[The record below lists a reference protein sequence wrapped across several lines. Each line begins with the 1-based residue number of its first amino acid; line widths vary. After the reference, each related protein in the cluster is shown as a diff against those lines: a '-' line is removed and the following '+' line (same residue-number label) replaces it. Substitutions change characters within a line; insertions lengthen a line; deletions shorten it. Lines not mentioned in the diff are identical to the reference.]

1 MGMKNGK
8 VFLRLSV
15 IALLLA
21 CTSGTIVQ
29 AEDVSGKVNEVSESA
44 EDTVYGGNAAD
55 GSALNNQL
63 SITKEASVNG
73 SAYSGYSSNGEAS
86 GNTLKI
92 TRTGTIYESAEGGYV
107 NSGSGAVSGNKVFM
121 ESGEVVQ
128 SINSGST
135 GGSGD
140 ATGNSIELSGGTVTV
155 SVYGGVSAGGNAKGN
170 SVTIGGGSIDAKAG
184 NVYGGV
190 TLTSESAESSGNYLY
205 IKESGTV
212 DANAYGGYS
221 GFGSALKNIVTMTGG
236 TVGDCLYGGRVS
248 EKSNGEASYNEV
260 TISGG
265 TVSNDVI
272 GGYSQNG
279 DVIGNKVTVEGTATV
294 KGTDYSDVYGS
305 YSIDGKASGN
315 QVQMTGGS
323 VQSEISGAFSFKG
336 DAINNTLT
344 ISGGTV
350 DGYASGG
357 FSDAGAVTGNI
368 ITISENGTIKNDAV
382 GGLLSEGTKGTS
394 GNQAIMTGGSVGGNL
409 IGGYI
414 MISSP
419 SNADNTVTLSGGSV
433 SGDVMGAYTKTNS
446 DASGN
451 TATISGGTVS
461 GDIYGAKI
469 TSGTVSNNTVTV
481 TGGTFGEETSVYGG
495 YTEEG
500 DASGNKVTIQD
511 VTVNGYAEGGYSCGG
526 SVTGNTLAISGNS
539 YVKENAY
546 GGLLYFA
553 DGTVSGNKVLLSGG
567 TVSGQAAGGMSF
579 LGDAVEVSGNEITV
593 TGGTIEEGVY
603 GGLAQLGG
611 NASGNTVTISGGT
624 INKYVYGGSADSGTA
639 SNNTVNIYGGTF
651 KSDTRLYGGFSDD
664 SSGNTLNFYTKGIT
678 VDKLGYFQNLSF
690 YVPEDTTAGET
701 ILTVT
706 STADV
711 SGASIRASV
720 YDSMKMSPGDTI
732 TLIDGRSGLTAEDTD
747 YGMMSGSSTVTDAA
761 FLRREVNIRKDGDK
775 VILEV
780 PEDSVPSLLSDTK
793 LLAEARE
800 ASIETLWNASDMAAE
815 NYKEAVDAY
824 AAGSGGFM
832 PYASIG
838 GFDLRHETGSYIDT
852 AGLNANIGFARQYER
867 EDYVDTLMPFFE
879 YGRSN
884 YTSHLDDGA
893 RADGDQHYTGAGVL
907 YRRDRKDGLHYEALV
922 RAGHLSGDFKG
933 KIAGYDA
940 SYDSGAPYIAAM
952 AGLGKVVTRDTNSL
966 DYYGKF
972 FWTHLGSDNVRI
984 DNTLGSS
991 RYDFD
996 SIDSYRT
1003 KLGVRWTKDISDI
1016 GSCYAGIGWDYE
1028 FDSKARAS
1036 YRSFN
1041 TPSPSAEGSS
1051 GFLELGWKSR
1061 LTKENPWGADVN
1073 VTGWAGKQRG
1083 VTYTLSV
1090 SRAF

>member
-1 MGMKNGK
+1 MRRMGMKNGK

-73 SAYSGYSSNGEAS
+73 SAYSGYSSNREAS

-140 ATGNSIELSGGTVTV
+140 ATGNSIELSGGTVTI
-155 SVYGGVSAGGNAKGN
+155 SVYGGVSAGDNAKGN

-190 TLTSESAESSGNYLY
+190 TLTSESVESSGNYLY

-294 KGTDYSDVYGS
+294 KGTDYSDVYGG

-315 QVQMTGGS
+315 QVQMT
-323 VQSEISGAFSFKG
+323 
-336 DAINNTLT
+336 
-344 ISGGTV
+344 
-350 DGYASGG
+350 
-357 FSDAGAVTGNI
+357 
-368 ITISENGTIKNDAV
+368 
-382 GGLLSEGTKGTS
+382 
-394 GNQAIMTGGSVGGNL
+394 
-409 IGGYI
+409 
-414 MISSP
+414 
-419 SNADNTVTLSGGSV
+419 
-433 SGDVMGAYTKTNS
+433 
-446 DASGN
+446 
-451 TATISGGTVS
+451 
-461 GDIYGAKI
+461 
-469 TSGTVSNNTVTV
+469 
-481 TGGTFGEETSVYGG
+481 
-495 YTEEG
+495 
-500 DASGNKVTIQD
+500 
-511 VTVNGYAEGGYSCGG
+511 
-526 SVTGNTLAISGNS
+526 
-539 YVKENAY
+539 
-546 GGLLYFA
+546 
-553 DGTVSGNKVLLSGG
+553 
-567 TVSGQAAGGMSF
+567 
-579 LGDAVEVSGNEITV
+579 
-593 TGGTIEEGVY
+593 
-603 GGLAQLGG
+603 
-611 NASGNTVTISGGT
+611 
-624 INKYVYGGSADSGTA
+624 GGSADSGTA

-893 RADGDQHYTGAGVL
+893 KADGDQHYTGAGVL

-933 KIAGYDA
+933 KIDGYDA

-952 AGLGKVVTRDTNSL
+952 AGLGKVVSRDTNSL

-972 FWTHLGSDNVRI
+972 FWMHLGSDNVRI

-1003 KLGVRWTKDISDI
+1003 RLGVRWTKDISDI

-1061 LTKENPWGADVN
+1061 LTKENLWGADVN

>member
-1 MGMKNGK
+1 MKNGK

-294 KGTDYSDVYGS
+294 KGTDYSDVYGG

-315 QVQMTGGS
+315 QVQMT
-323 VQSEISGAFSFKG
+323 
-336 DAINNTLT
+336 
-344 ISGGTV
+344 
-350 DGYASGG
+350 
-357 FSDAGAVTGNI
+357 
-368 ITISENGTIKNDAV
+368 
-382 GGLLSEGTKGTS
+382 
-394 GNQAIMTGGSVGGNL
+394 
-409 IGGYI
+409 
-414 MISSP
+414 
-419 SNADNTVTLSGGSV
+419 
-433 SGDVMGAYTKTNS
+433 
-446 DASGN
+446 
-451 TATISGGTVS
+451 
-461 GDIYGAKI
+461 
-469 TSGTVSNNTVTV
+469 
-481 TGGTFGEETSVYGG
+481 
-495 YTEEG
+495 
-500 DASGNKVTIQD
+500 
-511 VTVNGYAEGGYSCGG
+511 
-526 SVTGNTLAISGNS
+526 
-539 YVKENAY
+539 
-546 GGLLYFA
+546 
-553 DGTVSGNKVLLSGG
+553 
-567 TVSGQAAGGMSF
+567 
-579 LGDAVEVSGNEITV
+579 
-593 TGGTIEEGVY
+593 
-603 GGLAQLGG
+603 
-611 NASGNTVTISGGT
+611 
-624 INKYVYGGSADSGTA
+624 GGSADSGTA

-838 GFDLRHETGSYIDT
+838 GLDLRHETGSYIDT

-907 YRRDRKDGLHYEALV
+907 YRRDRKDGLHYQALV

-933 KIAGYDA
+933 KIDGYDA

-1003 KLGVRWTKDISDI
+1003 RLGVRWTKDISDI

-1061 LTKENPWGADVN
+1061 LTKENLWGADVN

>member
-1 MGMKNGK
+1 MKNGK

-73 SAYSGYSSNGEAS
+73 SAYSGYSSNREAS

-140 ATGNSIELSGGTVTV
+140 ATGNSIELSGGTVTI
-155 SVYGGVSAGGNAKGN
+155 SVYGGVSAGDNAKGN

-190 TLTSESAESSGNYLY
+190 TLTSESVESSGNYLY

-294 KGTDYSDVYGS
+294 KGTDYSDVYGG

-315 QVQMTGGS
+315 QVQMT
-323 VQSEISGAFSFKG
+323 
-336 DAINNTLT
+336 
-344 ISGGTV
+344 
-350 DGYASGG
+350 
-357 FSDAGAVTGNI
+357 
-368 ITISENGTIKNDAV
+368 
-382 GGLLSEGTKGTS
+382 
-394 GNQAIMTGGSVGGNL
+394 
-409 IGGYI
+409 
-414 MISSP
+414 
-419 SNADNTVTLSGGSV
+419 
-433 SGDVMGAYTKTNS
+433 
-446 DASGN
+446 
-451 TATISGGTVS
+451 
-461 GDIYGAKI
+461 
-469 TSGTVSNNTVTV
+469 
-481 TGGTFGEETSVYGG
+481 
-495 YTEEG
+495 
-500 DASGNKVTIQD
+500 
-511 VTVNGYAEGGYSCGG
+511 
-526 SVTGNTLAISGNS
+526 
-539 YVKENAY
+539 
-546 GGLLYFA
+546 
-553 DGTVSGNKVLLSGG
+553 
-567 TVSGQAAGGMSF
+567 
-579 LGDAVEVSGNEITV
+579 
-593 TGGTIEEGVY
+593 
-603 GGLAQLGG
+603 
-611 NASGNTVTISGGT
+611 
-624 INKYVYGGSADSGTA
+624 GGSADSGTA

-933 KIAGYDA
+933 KIDGYDA

-1003 KLGVRWTKDISDI
+1003 RLGVRWTKDISDI

-1061 LTKENPWGADVN
+1061 LTKENLWGADVN

>member
-1 MGMKNGK
+1 MKNGK

-73 SAYSGYSSNGEAS
+73 SAYSGYSSNREAS

-107 NSGSGAVSGNKVFM
+107 NYGSGAVSGNKVFM
-121 ESGEVVQ
+121 ESGEVLQ

-140 ATGNSIELSGGTVTV
+140 ATGNSIELSGGTVTI
-155 SVYGGVSAGGNAKGN
+155 SVYGGVSAGDNAKGN

-190 TLTSESAESSGNYLY
+190 TLTSESVESSGNYLY

-248 EKSNGEASYNEV
+248 EKSNGEAFYNEV

-294 KGTDYSDVYGS
+294 KGTDYSDVYGG

-315 QVQMTGGS
+315 QVQMT
-323 VQSEISGAFSFKG
+323 
-336 DAINNTLT
+336 
-344 ISGGTV
+344 
-350 DGYASGG
+350 
-357 FSDAGAVTGNI
+357 
-368 ITISENGTIKNDAV
+368 
-382 GGLLSEGTKGTS
+382 
-394 GNQAIMTGGSVGGNL
+394 
-409 IGGYI
+409 
-414 MISSP
+414 
-419 SNADNTVTLSGGSV
+419 
-433 SGDVMGAYTKTNS
+433 
-446 DASGN
+446 
-451 TATISGGTVS
+451 
-461 GDIYGAKI
+461 
-469 TSGTVSNNTVTV
+469 
-481 TGGTFGEETSVYGG
+481 
-495 YTEEG
+495 
-500 DASGNKVTIQD
+500 
-511 VTVNGYAEGGYSCGG
+511 
-526 SVTGNTLAISGNS
+526 
-539 YVKENAY
+539 
-546 GGLLYFA
+546 
-553 DGTVSGNKVLLSGG
+553 
-567 TVSGQAAGGMSF
+567 
-579 LGDAVEVSGNEITV
+579 
-593 TGGTIEEGVY
+593 
-603 GGLAQLGG
+603 
-611 NASGNTVTISGGT
+611 
-624 INKYVYGGSADSGTA
+624 GGSADSGTA

-664 SSGNTLNFYTKGIT
+664 SSGNTLNFYTKGII

-720 YDSMKMSPGDTI
+720 YDSIKMSPGDTI

-933 KIAGYDA
+933 KIDGYDA
-940 SYDSGAPYIAAM
+940 SYDSGAPYIAAI

-1003 KLGVRWTKDISDI
+1003 RLGVRWTKDISDI

>member
-1 MGMKNGK
+1 MKNGK

-221 GFGSALKNIVTMTGG
+221 GFGSALENIVTMTGG

-294 KGTDYSDVYGS
+294 KGTDYSDVYGG

-315 QVQMTGGS
+315 QVQMT
-323 VQSEISGAFSFKG
+323 
-336 DAINNTLT
+336 
-344 ISGGTV
+344 
-350 DGYASGG
+350 
-357 FSDAGAVTGNI
+357 
-368 ITISENGTIKNDAV
+368 
-382 GGLLSEGTKGTS
+382 
-394 GNQAIMTGGSVGGNL
+394 
-409 IGGYI
+409 
-414 MISSP
+414 
-419 SNADNTVTLSGGSV
+419 
-433 SGDVMGAYTKTNS
+433 
-446 DASGN
+446 
-451 TATISGGTVS
+451 
-461 GDIYGAKI
+461 
-469 TSGTVSNNTVTV
+469 
-481 TGGTFGEETSVYGG
+481 
-495 YTEEG
+495 
-500 DASGNKVTIQD
+500 
-511 VTVNGYAEGGYSCGG
+511 
-526 SVTGNTLAISGNS
+526 
-539 YVKENAY
+539 
-546 GGLLYFA
+546 
-553 DGTVSGNKVLLSGG
+553 
-567 TVSGQAAGGMSF
+567 
-579 LGDAVEVSGNEITV
+579 
-593 TGGTIEEGVY
+593 
-603 GGLAQLGG
+603 
-611 NASGNTVTISGGT
+611 
-624 INKYVYGGSADSGTA
+624 GGSADSGTA

-907 YRRDRKDGLHYEALV
+907 CRRDRKDGLHYEALV

-933 KIAGYDA
+933 KIDGYDA

-1003 KLGVRWTKDISDI
+1003 RLGVRWTKDISDI

-1061 LTKENPWGADVN
+1061 LTKENLWGADVN

>member
-1 MGMKNGK
+1 MKNGK

-73 SAYSGYSSNGEAS
+73 SAYSGYSSNREAS

-107 NSGSGAVSGNKVFM
+107 NYGSGAVSGNKVFM
-121 ESGEVVQ
+121 ESGEVLQ

-140 ATGNSIELSGGTVTV
+140 ATGNSIELSGGTVTI
-155 SVYGGVSAGGNAKGN
+155 SVYGGVSAGDNAKGN

-190 TLTSESAESSGNYLY
+190 TLTSESVESSGNYLY

-248 EKSNGEASYNEV
+248 EKSNGEAFYNEV

-279 DVIGNKVTVEGTATV
+279 DVIGNKFTVEGTATV
-294 KGTDYSDVYGS
+294 KGTDYSDVYGG

-315 QVQMTGGS
+315 QVQMT
-323 VQSEISGAFSFKG
+323 
-336 DAINNTLT
+336 
-344 ISGGTV
+344 
-350 DGYASGG
+350 
-357 FSDAGAVTGNI
+357 
-368 ITISENGTIKNDAV
+368 
-382 GGLLSEGTKGTS
+382 
-394 GNQAIMTGGSVGGNL
+394 
-409 IGGYI
+409 
-414 MISSP
+414 
-419 SNADNTVTLSGGSV
+419 
-433 SGDVMGAYTKTNS
+433 
-446 DASGN
+446 
-451 TATISGGTVS
+451 
-461 GDIYGAKI
+461 
-469 TSGTVSNNTVTV
+469 
-481 TGGTFGEETSVYGG
+481 
-495 YTEEG
+495 
-500 DASGNKVTIQD
+500 
-511 VTVNGYAEGGYSCGG
+511 
-526 SVTGNTLAISGNS
+526 
-539 YVKENAY
+539 
-546 GGLLYFA
+546 
-553 DGTVSGNKVLLSGG
+553 
-567 TVSGQAAGGMSF
+567 
-579 LGDAVEVSGNEITV
+579 
-593 TGGTIEEGVY
+593 
-603 GGLAQLGG
+603 
-611 NASGNTVTISGGT
+611 
-624 INKYVYGGSADSGTA
+624 GGSADSGTA

-893 RADGDQHYTGAGVL
+893 RADGDQHYTRAGVL

-933 KIAGYDA
+933 KIDGYDA

-952 AGLGKVVTRDTNSL
+952 AGLGKVVTRDTNAL

-1003 KLGVRWTKDISDI
+1003 RLGVRWTKDISDI

>member
-1 MGMKNGK
+1 MKNGK

-73 SAYSGYSSNGEAS
+73 SAYSGYSSNREAS

-107 NSGSGAVSGNKVFM
+107 NYGSGAVSGNKVFM
-121 ESGEVVQ
+121 ESGEVLQ

-140 ATGNSIELSGGTVTV
+140 ATGNSIELSGGTVTI
-155 SVYGGVSAGGNAKGN
+155 SVYGGVSAGDNAKGN

-190 TLTSESAESSGNYLY
+190 TLTSESVESSGNYLY

-248 EKSNGEASYNEV
+248 EKSNGEAFYNEV

-294 KGTDYSDVYGS
+294 KGTDYSDVYGG

-315 QVQMTGGS
+315 QVQMT
-323 VQSEISGAFSFKG
+323 
-336 DAINNTLT
+336 
-344 ISGGTV
+344 
-350 DGYASGG
+350 
-357 FSDAGAVTGNI
+357 
-368 ITISENGTIKNDAV
+368 
-382 GGLLSEGTKGTS
+382 
-394 GNQAIMTGGSVGGNL
+394 
-409 IGGYI
+409 
-414 MISSP
+414 
-419 SNADNTVTLSGGSV
+419 
-433 SGDVMGAYTKTNS
+433 
-446 DASGN
+446 
-451 TATISGGTVS
+451 
-461 GDIYGAKI
+461 
-469 TSGTVSNNTVTV
+469 
-481 TGGTFGEETSVYGG
+481 
-495 YTEEG
+495 
-500 DASGNKVTIQD
+500 
-511 VTVNGYAEGGYSCGG
+511 
-526 SVTGNTLAISGNS
+526 
-539 YVKENAY
+539 
-546 GGLLYFA
+546 
-553 DGTVSGNKVLLSGG
+553 
-567 TVSGQAAGGMSF
+567 
-579 LGDAVEVSGNEITV
+579 
-593 TGGTIEEGVY
+593 
-603 GGLAQLGG
+603 
-611 NASGNTVTISGGT
+611 
-624 INKYVYGGSADSGTA
+624 GGSADSGTA

-893 RADGDQHYTGAGVL
+893 RADGDQHYTRAGVL

-933 KIAGYDA
+933 KIDGYDA

-952 AGLGKVVTRDTNSL
+952 AGLGKVVTRDTNAL

-1003 KLGVRWTKDISDI
+1003 RLGVRWTKDISDI

>member
-1 MGMKNGK
+1 MKNGK

-73 SAYSGYSSNGEAS
+73 SAYSGYSSNREAS

-107 NSGSGAVSGNKVFM
+107 NYGSGAVSGNKVFM
-121 ESGEVVQ
+121 ESGEVLQ

-140 ATGNSIELSGGTVTV
+140 ATGNSIELSGGTVTI
-155 SVYGGVSAGGNAKGN
+155 SVYGGVSAGDNAKGN

-190 TLTSESAESSGNYLY
+190 TLTSESVESSGNYLY

-248 EKSNGEASYNEV
+248 EKSNGEAFYNEV

-294 KGTDYSDVYGS
+294 KGTDYSDVYGG

-315 QVQMTGGS
+315 QVQMT
-323 VQSEISGAFSFKG
+323 
-336 DAINNTLT
+336 
-344 ISGGTV
+344 
-350 DGYASGG
+350 
-357 FSDAGAVTGNI
+357 
-368 ITISENGTIKNDAV
+368 
-382 GGLLSEGTKGTS
+382 
-394 GNQAIMTGGSVGGNL
+394 
-409 IGGYI
+409 
-414 MISSP
+414 
-419 SNADNTVTLSGGSV
+419 
-433 SGDVMGAYTKTNS
+433 
-446 DASGN
+446 
-451 TATISGGTVS
+451 
-461 GDIYGAKI
+461 
-469 TSGTVSNNTVTV
+469 
-481 TGGTFGEETSVYGG
+481 
-495 YTEEG
+495 
-500 DASGNKVTIQD
+500 
-511 VTVNGYAEGGYSCGG
+511 
-526 SVTGNTLAISGNS
+526 
-539 YVKENAY
+539 
-546 GGLLYFA
+546 
-553 DGTVSGNKVLLSGG
+553 
-567 TVSGQAAGGMSF
+567 
-579 LGDAVEVSGNEITV
+579 
-593 TGGTIEEGVY
+593 
-603 GGLAQLGG
+603 
-611 NASGNTVTISGGT
+611 
-624 INKYVYGGSADSGTA
+624 GGSADSGTA

-893 RADGDQHYTGAGVL
+893 RADGDQHYTRAGVL
-907 YRRDRKDGLHYEALV
+907 YRRDRKDGLQYEALV

-933 KIAGYDA
+933 KIDGYDA

-952 AGLGKVVTRDTNSL
+952 AGLGKVVTRDTNAL

-1003 KLGVRWTKDISDI
+1003 RLGVRWTKDISDI

>member
-1 MGMKNGK
+1 MKNGK

-73 SAYSGYSSNGEAS
+73 SAYSGYSSNREAS

-140 ATGNSIELSGGTVTV
+140 ATGNSIELSGGTVTI
-155 SVYGGVSAGGNAKGN
+155 SVYGGVSAGDNAKGN

-190 TLTSESAESSGNYLY
+190 TLTSESVESSGNYLY

-294 KGTDYSDVYGS
+294 KGTDYSDVYGG
-305 YSIDGKASGN
+305 YSIDGKAFGN
-315 QVQMTGGS
+315 QVQMT
-323 VQSEISGAFSFKG
+323 
-336 DAINNTLT
+336 
-344 ISGGTV
+344 
-350 DGYASGG
+350 
-357 FSDAGAVTGNI
+357 
-368 ITISENGTIKNDAV
+368 
-382 GGLLSEGTKGTS
+382 
-394 GNQAIMTGGSVGGNL
+394 
-409 IGGYI
+409 
-414 MISSP
+414 
-419 SNADNTVTLSGGSV
+419 
-433 SGDVMGAYTKTNS
+433 
-446 DASGN
+446 
-451 TATISGGTVS
+451 
-461 GDIYGAKI
+461 
-469 TSGTVSNNTVTV
+469 
-481 TGGTFGEETSVYGG
+481 
-495 YTEEG
+495 
-500 DASGNKVTIQD
+500 
-511 VTVNGYAEGGYSCGG
+511 
-526 SVTGNTLAISGNS
+526 
-539 YVKENAY
+539 
-546 GGLLYFA
+546 
-553 DGTVSGNKVLLSGG
+553 
-567 TVSGQAAGGMSF
+567 
-579 LGDAVEVSGNEITV
+579 
-593 TGGTIEEGVY
+593 
-603 GGLAQLGG
+603 
-611 NASGNTVTISGGT
+611 
-624 INKYVYGGSADSGTA
+624 GGSADSGTA

-893 RADGDQHYTGAGVL
+893 KADGDQHYTGAGVL

-933 KIAGYDA
+933 KIDGYDA

-952 AGLGKVVTRDTNSL
+952 AGLGKVVSRDTNSL

-972 FWTHLGSDNVRI
+972 FWMHLGSDNVRI

-1003 KLGVRWTKDISDI
+1003 RLGVRWTKDISDI

-1061 LTKENPWGADVN
+1061 LTKENLWGADVN

>member
-1 MGMKNGK
+1 MKNGK

-73 SAYSGYSSNGEAS
+73 SAYSGYSSNREAS

-140 ATGNSIELSGGTVTV
+140 ATGNSIELSGGTVTI
-155 SVYGGVSAGGNAKGN
+155 SVYGGVSAGDNAKGN

-190 TLTSESAESSGNYLY
+190 TLTSESVESSGNYLY

-294 KGTDYSDVYGS
+294 KGTDYSDVYGG

-315 QVQMTGGS
+315 QVQMT
-323 VQSEISGAFSFKG
+323 
-336 DAINNTLT
+336 
-344 ISGGTV
+344 
-350 DGYASGG
+350 
-357 FSDAGAVTGNI
+357 
-368 ITISENGTIKNDAV
+368 
-382 GGLLSEGTKGTS
+382 
-394 GNQAIMTGGSVGGNL
+394 
-409 IGGYI
+409 
-414 MISSP
+414 
-419 SNADNTVTLSGGSV
+419 
-433 SGDVMGAYTKTNS
+433 
-446 DASGN
+446 
-451 TATISGGTVS
+451 
-461 GDIYGAKI
+461 
-469 TSGTVSNNTVTV
+469 
-481 TGGTFGEETSVYGG
+481 
-495 YTEEG
+495 
-500 DASGNKVTIQD
+500 
-511 VTVNGYAEGGYSCGG
+511 
-526 SVTGNTLAISGNS
+526 
-539 YVKENAY
+539 
-546 GGLLYFA
+546 
-553 DGTVSGNKVLLSGG
+553 
-567 TVSGQAAGGMSF
+567 
-579 LGDAVEVSGNEITV
+579 
-593 TGGTIEEGVY
+593 
-603 GGLAQLGG
+603 
-611 NASGNTVTISGGT
+611 
-624 INKYVYGGSADSGTA
+624 GGSADSGTA

-907 YRRDRKDGLHYEALV
+907 CRRDRKDGLHYEALV

-933 KIAGYDA
+933 KIDGYDA

-1003 KLGVRWTKDISDI
+1003 RLGVRWTKDISDI

-1061 LTKENPWGADVN
+1061 LTKENLWGADVN

-1083 VTYTLSV
+1083 VTYILSV

>member
-1 MGMKNGK
+1 MKNGK

-73 SAYSGYSSNGEAS
+73 SAYSGYSSNREAS

-107 NSGSGAVSGNKVFM
+107 NYGSGAVSGNKVFM
-121 ESGEVVQ
+121 ESGEVLQ

-140 ATGNSIELSGGTVTV
+140 ATGNSIELSGGTVTI
-155 SVYGGVSAGGNAKGN
+155 SVYGGVSAGDNAKGN

-190 TLTSESAESSGNYLY
+190 TLTSESVESSGNYLY

-248 EKSNGEASYNEV
+248 EKSNGEAFYNEV

-294 KGTDYSDVYGS
+294 KGTDYSDVYGG

-315 QVQMTGGS
+315 QVQMT
-323 VQSEISGAFSFKG
+323 
-336 DAINNTLT
+336 
-344 ISGGTV
+344 
-350 DGYASGG
+350 
-357 FSDAGAVTGNI
+357 
-368 ITISENGTIKNDAV
+368 
-382 GGLLSEGTKGTS
+382 
-394 GNQAIMTGGSVGGNL
+394 
-409 IGGYI
+409 
-414 MISSP
+414 
-419 SNADNTVTLSGGSV
+419 
-433 SGDVMGAYTKTNS
+433 
-446 DASGN
+446 
-451 TATISGGTVS
+451 
-461 GDIYGAKI
+461 
-469 TSGTVSNNTVTV
+469 
-481 TGGTFGEETSVYGG
+481 
-495 YTEEG
+495 
-500 DASGNKVTIQD
+500 
-511 VTVNGYAEGGYSCGG
+511 
-526 SVTGNTLAISGNS
+526 
-539 YVKENAY
+539 
-546 GGLLYFA
+546 
-553 DGTVSGNKVLLSGG
+553 
-567 TVSGQAAGGMSF
+567 
-579 LGDAVEVSGNEITV
+579 
-593 TGGTIEEGVY
+593 
-603 GGLAQLGG
+603 
-611 NASGNTVTISGGT
+611 
-624 INKYVYGGSADSGTA
+624 GGSADSGTA

-893 RADGDQHYTGAGVL
+893 RADGDQHYTRAGVL

-933 KIAGYDA
+933 KIDGYDA

-952 AGLGKVVTRDTNSL
+952 AGLGKVVTRDTNAL

-996 SIDSYRT
+996 SIDSYSTR
-1003 KLGVRWTKDISDI
+1003 LGVRWTKDISDI

>member
-1 MGMKNGK
+1 MKNGK

-73 SAYSGYSSNGEAS
+73 SAYSGYSSNREAS

-140 ATGNSIELSGGTVTV
+140 ATGNSIELSGGTVTI
-155 SVYGGVSAGGNAKGN
+155 SVYGGVSAGDNAKGN

-190 TLTSESAESSGNYLY
+190 TLTSESVESSGNYLY

-294 KGTDYSDVYGS
+294 KGTDYSDVYGG

-315 QVQMTGGS
+315 QVQMT
-323 VQSEISGAFSFKG
+323 
-336 DAINNTLT
+336 
-344 ISGGTV
+344 
-350 DGYASGG
+350 
-357 FSDAGAVTGNI
+357 
-368 ITISENGTIKNDAV
+368 
-382 GGLLSEGTKGTS
+382 
-394 GNQAIMTGGSVGGNL
+394 
-409 IGGYI
+409 
-414 MISSP
+414 
-419 SNADNTVTLSGGSV
+419 
-433 SGDVMGAYTKTNS
+433 
-446 DASGN
+446 
-451 TATISGGTVS
+451 
-461 GDIYGAKI
+461 
-469 TSGTVSNNTVTV
+469 
-481 TGGTFGEETSVYGG
+481 
-495 YTEEG
+495 
-500 DASGNKVTIQD
+500 
-511 VTVNGYAEGGYSCGG
+511 
-526 SVTGNTLAISGNS
+526 
-539 YVKENAY
+539 
-546 GGLLYFA
+546 
-553 DGTVSGNKVLLSGG
+553 
-567 TVSGQAAGGMSF
+567 
-579 LGDAVEVSGNEITV
+579 
-593 TGGTIEEGVY
+593 
-603 GGLAQLGG
+603 
-611 NASGNTVTISGGT
+611 
-624 INKYVYGGSADSGTA
+624 GGSADSGTA

-893 RADGDQHYTGAGVL
+893 KADGDQHYTGAGVL

-933 KIAGYDA
+933 KIDGYDA

-972 FWTHLGSDNVRI
+972 FWMHLGSDNVRI

-1003 KLGVRWTKDISDI
+1003 RLGVRWTKDISDI

-1061 LTKENPWGADVN
+1061 LTKENLWGADVN

>member
-1 MGMKNGK
+1 
-8 VFLRLSV
+8 
-15 IALLLA
+15 
-21 CTSGTIVQ
+21 
-29 AEDVSGKVNEVSESA
+29 
-44 EDTVYGGNAAD
+44 
-55 GSALNNQL
+55 
-63 SITKEASVNG
+63 
-73 SAYSGYSSNGEAS
+73 
-86 GNTLKI
+86 
-92 TRTGTIYESAEGGYV
+92 
-107 NSGSGAVSGNKVFM
+107 
-121 ESGEVVQ
+121 
-128 SINSGST
+128 
-135 GGSGD
+135 
-140 ATGNSIELSGGTVTV
+140 
-155 SVYGGVSAGGNAKGN
+155 
-170 SVTIGGGSIDAKAG
+170 
-184 NVYGGV
+184 
-190 TLTSESAESSGNYLY
+190 
-205 IKESGTV
+205 
-212 DANAYGGYS
+212 
-221 GFGSALKNIVTMTGG
+221 MTGG

-294 KGTDYSDVYGS
+294 KGTDYSDVYGG

-323 VQSEISGAFSFKG
+323 VQTEISGAFSYKG
-336 DAINNTLT
+336 DAINNTLA

-433 SGDVMGAYTKTNS
+433 SGDVMGAYTKTN
-446 DASGN
+446 
-451 TATISGGTVS
+451 
-461 GDIYGAKI
+461 
-469 TSGTVSNNTVTV
+469 
-481 TGGTFGEETSVYGG
+481 
-495 YTEEG
+495 G
-500 DASGNKVTIQD
+500 DASGNKVTIQN
-511 VTVNGYAEGGYSCGG
+511 VTVNGYAEGGYSGGG

-579 LGDAVEVSGNEITV
+579 LGDAVEVLGNEITV

-761 FLRREVNIRKDGDK
+761 LLRREVNIRKDGDK

-933 KIAGYDA
+933 KIDGYDA

-1003 KLGVRWTKDISDI
+1003 RLGVRWTKDISDI

>member
-1 MGMKNGK
+1 MKNGK

-73 SAYSGYSSNGEAS
+73 SAYSGYSSNREAS

-107 NSGSGAVSGNKVFM
+107 NYGSGAVSGNKVFM
-121 ESGEVVQ
+121 ESGEVLQ

-155 SVYGGVSAGGNAKGN
+155 SVYGGVSAGDNAKGN

-190 TLTSESAESSGNYLY
+190 TLTSESVESSGNYLY

-248 EKSNGEASYNEV
+248 EKSNGEAFYNEV

-294 KGTDYSDVYGS
+294 KGTDYSDVYGG

-315 QVQMTGGS
+315 QVQMT
-323 VQSEISGAFSFKG
+323 
-336 DAINNTLT
+336 
-344 ISGGTV
+344 
-350 DGYASGG
+350 
-357 FSDAGAVTGNI
+357 
-368 ITISENGTIKNDAV
+368 
-382 GGLLSEGTKGTS
+382 
-394 GNQAIMTGGSVGGNL
+394 
-409 IGGYI
+409 
-414 MISSP
+414 
-419 SNADNTVTLSGGSV
+419 
-433 SGDVMGAYTKTNS
+433 
-446 DASGN
+446 
-451 TATISGGTVS
+451 
-461 GDIYGAKI
+461 
-469 TSGTVSNNTVTV
+469 
-481 TGGTFGEETSVYGG
+481 
-495 YTEEG
+495 
-500 DASGNKVTIQD
+500 
-511 VTVNGYAEGGYSCGG
+511 
-526 SVTGNTLAISGNS
+526 
-539 YVKENAY
+539 
-546 GGLLYFA
+546 
-553 DGTVSGNKVLLSGG
+553 
-567 TVSGQAAGGMSF
+567 
-579 LGDAVEVSGNEITV
+579 
-593 TGGTIEEGVY
+593 
-603 GGLAQLGG
+603 
-611 NASGNTVTISGGT
+611 
-624 INKYVYGGSADSGTA
+624 GGSADSGTA

-893 RADGDQHYTGAGVL
+893 RADGDQHYTRAGVL

-933 KIAGYDA
+933 KIDGYDA

-952 AGLGKVVTRDTNSL
+952 AGLGKVVTRDTNAL

-1003 KLGVRWTKDISDI
+1003 RLGVRWTKDISDI

>member
-1 MGMKNGK
+1 MKNGK

-107 NSGSGAVSGNKVFM
+107 NSGSGAVSCNKVFM

-170 SVTIGGGSIDAKAG
+170 GVTIGGGSIDAKAG

-294 KGTDYSDVYGS
+294 KGTDYSDVYGG

-315 QVQMTGGS
+315 QVQMT
-323 VQSEISGAFSFKG
+323 
-336 DAINNTLT
+336 
-344 ISGGTV
+344 
-350 DGYASGG
+350 
-357 FSDAGAVTGNI
+357 
-368 ITISENGTIKNDAV
+368 
-382 GGLLSEGTKGTS
+382 
-394 GNQAIMTGGSVGGNL
+394 
-409 IGGYI
+409 
-414 MISSP
+414 
-419 SNADNTVTLSGGSV
+419 
-433 SGDVMGAYTKTNS
+433 
-446 DASGN
+446 
-451 TATISGGTVS
+451 
-461 GDIYGAKI
+461 
-469 TSGTVSNNTVTV
+469 
-481 TGGTFGEETSVYGG
+481 
-495 YTEEG
+495 
-500 DASGNKVTIQD
+500 
-511 VTVNGYAEGGYSCGG
+511 
-526 SVTGNTLAISGNS
+526 
-539 YVKENAY
+539 
-546 GGLLYFA
+546 
-553 DGTVSGNKVLLSGG
+553 
-567 TVSGQAAGGMSF
+567 
-579 LGDAVEVSGNEITV
+579 
-593 TGGTIEEGVY
+593 
-603 GGLAQLGG
+603 
-611 NASGNTVTISGGT
+611 
-624 INKYVYGGSADSGTA
+624 GGSADSGTA

-933 KIAGYDA
+933 KIDGYDA

-1003 KLGVRWTKDISDI
+1003 RLGVRWTKDISDI

>member
-1 MGMKNGK
+1 MKNGK

-92 TRTGTIYESAEGGYV
+92 TRTGTIYESAEGRYV
-107 NSGSGAVSGNKVFM
+107 NSGSGAVSCNKVFM

-279 DVIGNKVTVEGTATV
+279 D
-294 KGTDYSDVYGS
+294 
-305 YSIDGKASGN
+305 
-315 QVQMTGGS
+315 
-323 VQSEISGAFSFKG
+323 
-336 DAINNTLT
+336 
-344 ISGGTV
+344 
-350 DGYASGG
+350 
-357 FSDAGAVTGNI
+357 
-368 ITISENGTIKNDAV
+368 
-382 GGLLSEGTKGTS
+382 
-394 GNQAIMTGGSVGGNL
+394 
-409 IGGYI
+409 
-414 MISSP
+414 
-419 SNADNTVTLSGGSV
+419 
-433 SGDVMGAYTKTNS
+433 
-446 DASGN
+446 
-451 TATISGGTVS
+451 
-461 GDIYGAKI
+461 
-469 TSGTVSNNTVTV
+469 
-481 TGGTFGEETSVYGG
+481 
-495 YTEEG
+495 
-500 DASGNKVTIQD
+500 ASGNKVTIQD
-511 VTVNGYAEGGYSCGG
+511 VTVNGYAEGGYSGGG
-526 SVTGNTLAISGNS
+526 SVTGNTLAFSGNS

-852 AGLNANIGFARQYER
+852 AGLNANIGFAHQYER

-933 KIAGYDA
+933 KIDGYDA
-940 SYDSGAPYIAAM
+940 SYDSGAPYIAAI

-991 RYDFD
+991 LYDFD

-1003 KLGVRWTKDISDI
+1003 RLGVRWTKDISDI

>member
-1 MGMKNGK
+1 MKNGK

-294 KGTDYSDVYGS
+294 KGTDYSDVYGG

-315 QVQMTGGS
+315 QVQMT
-323 VQSEISGAFSFKG
+323 
-336 DAINNTLT
+336 
-344 ISGGTV
+344 
-350 DGYASGG
+350 
-357 FSDAGAVTGNI
+357 
-368 ITISENGTIKNDAV
+368 
-382 GGLLSEGTKGTS
+382 
-394 GNQAIMTGGSVGGNL
+394 
-409 IGGYI
+409 
-414 MISSP
+414 
-419 SNADNTVTLSGGSV
+419 
-433 SGDVMGAYTKTNS
+433 
-446 DASGN
+446 
-451 TATISGGTVS
+451 
-461 GDIYGAKI
+461 
-469 TSGTVSNNTVTV
+469 
-481 TGGTFGEETSVYGG
+481 
-495 YTEEG
+495 
-500 DASGNKVTIQD
+500 
-511 VTVNGYAEGGYSCGG
+511 
-526 SVTGNTLAISGNS
+526 
-539 YVKENAY
+539 
-546 GGLLYFA
+546 
-553 DGTVSGNKVLLSGG
+553 
-567 TVSGQAAGGMSF
+567 
-579 LGDAVEVSGNEITV
+579 
-593 TGGTIEEGVY
+593 
-603 GGLAQLGG
+603 
-611 NASGNTVTISGGT
+611 
-624 INKYVYGGSADSGTA
+624 GGSADSGTA

-664 SSGNTLNFYTKGIT
+664 SSGNTLNFYTKGII

-720 YDSMKMSPGDTI
+720 YDSIKMSPGDTI

-933 KIAGYDA
+933 KIDGYDA
-940 SYDSGAPYIAAM
+940 SYDSGAPYIAAI

-1003 KLGVRWTKDISDI
+1003 RLGVRWTKDISDI

>member
-1 MGMKNGK
+1 MKNGK

-73 SAYSGYSSNGEAS
+73 SAYSGYSSNREAS

-107 NSGSGAVSGNKVFM
+107 NYGSGAVSGNKVFM
-121 ESGEVVQ
+121 ESGEVLQ

-140 ATGNSIELSGGTVTV
+140 ATGNSIELSGGTVTI
-155 SVYGGVSAGGNAKGN
+155 SVYGGVSAGDNAKGN

-190 TLTSESAESSGNYLY
+190 TLTSESVESSGNYLY

-248 EKSNGEASYNEV
+248 EKSNGEAFYNEV

-294 KGTDYSDVYGS
+294 KGTDYSDVYGG

-315 QVQMTGGS
+315 QVQMT
-323 VQSEISGAFSFKG
+323 
-336 DAINNTLT
+336 
-344 ISGGTV
+344 
-350 DGYASGG
+350 
-357 FSDAGAVTGNI
+357 
-368 ITISENGTIKNDAV
+368 
-382 GGLLSEGTKGTS
+382 
-394 GNQAIMTGGSVGGNL
+394 
-409 IGGYI
+409 
-414 MISSP
+414 
-419 SNADNTVTLSGGSV
+419 
-433 SGDVMGAYTKTNS
+433 
-446 DASGN
+446 
-451 TATISGGTVS
+451 
-461 GDIYGAKI
+461 
-469 TSGTVSNNTVTV
+469 
-481 TGGTFGEETSVYGG
+481 
-495 YTEEG
+495 
-500 DASGNKVTIQD
+500 
-511 VTVNGYAEGGYSCGG
+511 
-526 SVTGNTLAISGNS
+526 
-539 YVKENAY
+539 
-546 GGLLYFA
+546 
-553 DGTVSGNKVLLSGG
+553 
-567 TVSGQAAGGMSF
+567 
-579 LGDAVEVSGNEITV
+579 
-593 TGGTIEEGVY
+593 
-603 GGLAQLGG
+603 
-611 NASGNTVTISGGT
+611 
-624 INKYVYGGSADSGTA
+624 GGSADSGTA

-824 AAGSGGFM
+824 AAGSGGFT

-893 RADGDQHYTGAGVL
+893 RADGDQHYTRAGVL

-933 KIAGYDA
+933 KIDGYDA

-952 AGLGKVVTRDTNSL
+952 AGLGKVVTRDTNAL

-1003 KLGVRWTKDISDI
+1003 RLGVRWTKDISDI

>member
-1 MGMKNGK
+1 MKNGK

-73 SAYSGYSSNGEAS
+73 SAYSGYSSNREAS

-107 NSGSGAVSGNKVFM
+107 NYGSGAVSGNKVFM
-121 ESGEVVQ
+121 ESGEVLQ

-140 ATGNSIELSGGTVTV
+140 ATGNSIELSGGTVTI
-155 SVYGGVSAGGNAKGN
+155 SVYGGVSAGDNAKGN

-190 TLTSESAESSGNYLY
+190 TLTSESVESSGNYLY

-248 EKSNGEASYNEV
+248 EKSNGEAFYNEV

-294 KGTDYSDVYGS
+294 KGTDYSDVYGG

-315 QVQMTGGS
+315 QVQMT
-323 VQSEISGAFSFKG
+323 
-336 DAINNTLT
+336 
-344 ISGGTV
+344 
-350 DGYASGG
+350 
-357 FSDAGAVTGNI
+357 
-368 ITISENGTIKNDAV
+368 
-382 GGLLSEGTKGTS
+382 
-394 GNQAIMTGGSVGGNL
+394 
-409 IGGYI
+409 
-414 MISSP
+414 
-419 SNADNTVTLSGGSV
+419 
-433 SGDVMGAYTKTNS
+433 
-446 DASGN
+446 
-451 TATISGGTVS
+451 
-461 GDIYGAKI
+461 
-469 TSGTVSNNTVTV
+469 
-481 TGGTFGEETSVYGG
+481 
-495 YTEEG
+495 
-500 DASGNKVTIQD
+500 
-511 VTVNGYAEGGYSCGG
+511 
-526 SVTGNTLAISGNS
+526 
-539 YVKENAY
+539 
-546 GGLLYFA
+546 
-553 DGTVSGNKVLLSGG
+553 
-567 TVSGQAAGGMSF
+567 
-579 LGDAVEVSGNEITV
+579 
-593 TGGTIEEGVY
+593 
-603 GGLAQLGG
+603 
-611 NASGNTVTISGGT
+611 
-624 INKYVYGGSADSGTA
+624 GGSADSGTA

-893 RADGDQHYTGAGVL
+893 RADGDQHYTRAGVL

-933 KIAGYDA
+933 KIDGYDA

-952 AGLGKVVTRDTNSL
+952 AGLGKVVTRDTNAL

-1003 KLGVRWTKDISDI
+1003 RLGVRWTKDISDI

-1061 LTKENPWGADVN
+1061 LTKENLWGADVN

>member
-1 MGMKNGK
+1 MKNGK

-107 NSGSGAVSGNKVFM
+107 NSGSGAVSCNKVFM

-315 QVQMTGGS
+315 QVQMT
-323 VQSEISGAFSFKG
+323 
-336 DAINNTLT
+336 
-344 ISGGTV
+344 
-350 DGYASGG
+350 
-357 FSDAGAVTGNI
+357 
-368 ITISENGTIKNDAV
+368 
-382 GGLLSEGTKGTS
+382 
-394 GNQAIMTGGSVGGNL
+394 
-409 IGGYI
+409 
-414 MISSP
+414 
-419 SNADNTVTLSGGSV
+419 
-433 SGDVMGAYTKTNS
+433 
-446 DASGN
+446 
-451 TATISGGTVS
+451 
-461 GDIYGAKI
+461 
-469 TSGTVSNNTVTV
+469 
-481 TGGTFGEETSVYGG
+481 
-495 YTEEG
+495 
-500 DASGNKVTIQD
+500 
-511 VTVNGYAEGGYSCGG
+511 
-526 SVTGNTLAISGNS
+526 
-539 YVKENAY
+539 
-546 GGLLYFA
+546 
-553 DGTVSGNKVLLSGG
+553 
-567 TVSGQAAGGMSF
+567 
-579 LGDAVEVSGNEITV
+579 
-593 TGGTIEEGVY
+593 
-603 GGLAQLGG
+603 
-611 NASGNTVTISGGT
+611 
-624 INKYVYGGSADSGTA
+624 GGSADSGTA

-893 RADGDQHYTGAGVL
+893 KADGDQHYTGAGVL

-933 KIAGYDA
+933 KIDGYDA

-952 AGLGKVVTRDTNSL
+952 AGLGKVVSRDTNSL

-972 FWTHLGSDNVRI
+972 FWMHLGSDNVRI

-1003 KLGVRWTKDISDI
+1003 RLGVRWTKDISDI

-1061 LTKENPWGADVN
+1061 LTKENLWGADVN

>member
-73 SAYSGYSSNGEAS
+73 SAYSGYSSNREAS

-140 ATGNSIELSGGTVTV
+140 ATGNSIELSGGTVTI
-155 SVYGGVSAGGNAKGN
+155 SAYGGVSAGDNAKGN

-190 TLTSESAESSGNYLY
+190 TLTSESVESSGNYLY

-294 KGTDYSDVYGS
+294 KGTDYSDVYGG

-315 QVQMTGGS
+315 QVQMT
-323 VQSEISGAFSFKG
+323 
-336 DAINNTLT
+336 
-344 ISGGTV
+344 
-350 DGYASGG
+350 
-357 FSDAGAVTGNI
+357 
-368 ITISENGTIKNDAV
+368 
-382 GGLLSEGTKGTS
+382 
-394 GNQAIMTGGSVGGNL
+394 
-409 IGGYI
+409 
-414 MISSP
+414 
-419 SNADNTVTLSGGSV
+419 
-433 SGDVMGAYTKTNS
+433 
-446 DASGN
+446 
-451 TATISGGTVS
+451 
-461 GDIYGAKI
+461 
-469 TSGTVSNNTVTV
+469 
-481 TGGTFGEETSVYGG
+481 
-495 YTEEG
+495 
-500 DASGNKVTIQD
+500 
-511 VTVNGYAEGGYSCGG
+511 
-526 SVTGNTLAISGNS
+526 
-539 YVKENAY
+539 
-546 GGLLYFA
+546 
-553 DGTVSGNKVLLSGG
+553 
-567 TVSGQAAGGMSF
+567 
-579 LGDAVEVSGNEITV
+579 
-593 TGGTIEEGVY
+593 
-603 GGLAQLGG
+603 
-611 NASGNTVTISGGT
+611 
-624 INKYVYGGSADSGTA
+624 GGSADSGTA

-933 KIAGYDA
+933 KIDGYDA
-940 SYDSGAPYIAAM
+940 SYDSGAPYIAAI

-1003 KLGVRWTKDISDI
+1003 RLGVRWTKDISDI

>member
-1 MGMKNGK
+1 MKNGK

-107 NSGSGAVSGNKVFM
+107 NSGSGAVSCNKVFM

-294 KGTDYSDVYGS
+294 KGTDYSDVYGG

-323 VQSEISGAFSFKG
+323 VQSEISGAFSYKG
-336 DAINNTLT
+336 DAINNTLA

-350 DGYASGG
+350 DGYASGS

-433 SGDVMGAYTKTNS
+433 SGDVMGAYTKTN
-446 DASGN
+446 
-451 TATISGGTVS
+451 
-461 GDIYGAKI
+461 
-469 TSGTVSNNTVTV
+469 
-481 TGGTFGEETSVYGG
+481 
-495 YTEEG
+495 G

-511 VTVNGYAEGGYSCGG
+511 VTVNGYAEGGYSGGG

-579 LGDAVEVSGNEITV
+579 LGDAVEVLGNEITV
-593 TGGTIEEGVY
+593 T
-603 GGLAQLGG
+603 
-611 NASGNTVTISGGT
+611 GGT

-933 KIAGYDA
+933 KIDGYDA

-1003 KLGVRWTKDISDI
+1003 RLGVRWTKDISDI

>member
-1 MGMKNGK
+1 MKNGK

-294 KGTDYSDVYGS
+294 KGTDYSDVYGG

-315 QVQMTGGS
+315 QVQMT
-323 VQSEISGAFSFKG
+323 
-336 DAINNTLT
+336 
-344 ISGGTV
+344 
-350 DGYASGG
+350 
-357 FSDAGAVTGNI
+357 
-368 ITISENGTIKNDAV
+368 
-382 GGLLSEGTKGTS
+382 
-394 GNQAIMTGGSVGGNL
+394 
-409 IGGYI
+409 
-414 MISSP
+414 
-419 SNADNTVTLSGGSV
+419 
-433 SGDVMGAYTKTNS
+433 
-446 DASGN
+446 
-451 TATISGGTVS
+451 
-461 GDIYGAKI
+461 
-469 TSGTVSNNTVTV
+469 
-481 TGGTFGEETSVYGG
+481 
-495 YTEEG
+495 
-500 DASGNKVTIQD
+500 
-511 VTVNGYAEGGYSCGG
+511 
-526 SVTGNTLAISGNS
+526 
-539 YVKENAY
+539 
-546 GGLLYFA
+546 
-553 DGTVSGNKVLLSGG
+553 
-567 TVSGQAAGGMSF
+567 
-579 LGDAVEVSGNEITV
+579 
-593 TGGTIEEGVY
+593 
-603 GGLAQLGG
+603 
-611 NASGNTVTISGGT
+611 
-624 INKYVYGGSADSGTA
+624 GGSADSGTA

-893 RADGDQHYTGAGVL
+893 RADGDQHYTRAGVL

-933 KIAGYDA
+933 KIDGYDA

-952 AGLGKVVTRDTNSL
+952 AGLGKVVTRDTNAL

-1003 KLGVRWTKDISDI
+1003 RLGVRWTKDISDI

>member
-1 MGMKNGK
+1 MKNGK

-73 SAYSGYSSNGEAS
+73 SAYSGYSSNREAS

-140 ATGNSIELSGGTVTV
+140 ATGNSIELSGGTVTI
-155 SVYGGVSAGGNAKGN
+155 SVYGGVSAGDNAKGN

-190 TLTSESAESSGNYLY
+190 TLTSESVESSGNYLY

-221 GFGSALKNIVTMTGG
+221 GFGSALKNIVMMTGG

-294 KGTDYSDVYGS
+294 KGTDYSDVYGG

-315 QVQMTGGS
+315 QVQMT
-323 VQSEISGAFSFKG
+323 
-336 DAINNTLT
+336 
-344 ISGGTV
+344 
-350 DGYASGG
+350 
-357 FSDAGAVTGNI
+357 
-368 ITISENGTIKNDAV
+368 
-382 GGLLSEGTKGTS
+382 
-394 GNQAIMTGGSVGGNL
+394 
-409 IGGYI
+409 
-414 MISSP
+414 
-419 SNADNTVTLSGGSV
+419 
-433 SGDVMGAYTKTNS
+433 
-446 DASGN
+446 
-451 TATISGGTVS
+451 
-461 GDIYGAKI
+461 
-469 TSGTVSNNTVTV
+469 
-481 TGGTFGEETSVYGG
+481 
-495 YTEEG
+495 
-500 DASGNKVTIQD
+500 
-511 VTVNGYAEGGYSCGG
+511 
-526 SVTGNTLAISGNS
+526 
-539 YVKENAY
+539 
-546 GGLLYFA
+546 
-553 DGTVSGNKVLLSGG
+553 
-567 TVSGQAAGGMSF
+567 
-579 LGDAVEVSGNEITV
+579 
-593 TGGTIEEGVY
+593 
-603 GGLAQLGG
+603 
-611 NASGNTVTISGGT
+611 
-624 INKYVYGGSADSGTA
+624 GGSADSGTA

-933 KIAGYDA
+933 KIDGYDA
-940 SYDSGAPYIAAM
+940 SYDSGAPYIAAI

-1003 KLGVRWTKDISDI
+1003 RLGVRWTKDISDI

>member
-107 NSGSGAVSGNKVFM
+107 NSKSGAVSGNKVFM

-294 KGTDYSDVYGS
+294 KGTDYSDVYGG

-315 QVQMTGGS
+315 QVQMT
-323 VQSEISGAFSFKG
+323 
-336 DAINNTLT
+336 
-344 ISGGTV
+344 
-350 DGYASGG
+350 
-357 FSDAGAVTGNI
+357 
-368 ITISENGTIKNDAV
+368 
-382 GGLLSEGTKGTS
+382 
-394 GNQAIMTGGSVGGNL
+394 
-409 IGGYI
+409 
-414 MISSP
+414 
-419 SNADNTVTLSGGSV
+419 
-433 SGDVMGAYTKTNS
+433 
-446 DASGN
+446 
-451 TATISGGTVS
+451 
-461 GDIYGAKI
+461 
-469 TSGTVSNNTVTV
+469 
-481 TGGTFGEETSVYGG
+481 
-495 YTEEG
+495 
-500 DASGNKVTIQD
+500 
-511 VTVNGYAEGGYSCGG
+511 
-526 SVTGNTLAISGNS
+526 
-539 YVKENAY
+539 
-546 GGLLYFA
+546 
-553 DGTVSGNKVLLSGG
+553 
-567 TVSGQAAGGMSF
+567 
-579 LGDAVEVSGNEITV
+579 
-593 TGGTIEEGVY
+593 
-603 GGLAQLGG
+603 
-611 NASGNTVTISGGT
+611 
-624 INKYVYGGSADSGTA
+624 GGSADSGTA

-933 KIAGYDA
+933 KIDGYDA
-940 SYDSGAPYIAAM
+940 SYDSGAPYIAAI

-1003 KLGVRWTKDISDI
+1003 RLGVRWTKDISDI

>member
-1 MGMKNGK
+1 MKNGK

-248 EKSNGEASYNEV
+248 EKSNGEAFYNEV

-272 GGYSQNG
+272 EGYSQNG

-294 KGTDYSDVYGS
+294 KGTDYSDVYGG

-315 QVQMTGGS
+315 QVQMT
-323 VQSEISGAFSFKG
+323 
-336 DAINNTLT
+336 
-344 ISGGTV
+344 
-350 DGYASGG
+350 
-357 FSDAGAVTGNI
+357 
-368 ITISENGTIKNDAV
+368 
-382 GGLLSEGTKGTS
+382 
-394 GNQAIMTGGSVGGNL
+394 
-409 IGGYI
+409 
-414 MISSP
+414 
-419 SNADNTVTLSGGSV
+419 
-433 SGDVMGAYTKTNS
+433 
-446 DASGN
+446 
-451 TATISGGTVS
+451 
-461 GDIYGAKI
+461 
-469 TSGTVSNNTVTV
+469 
-481 TGGTFGEETSVYGG
+481 
-495 YTEEG
+495 
-500 DASGNKVTIQD
+500 
-511 VTVNGYAEGGYSCGG
+511 
-526 SVTGNTLAISGNS
+526 
-539 YVKENAY
+539 
-546 GGLLYFA
+546 
-553 DGTVSGNKVLLSGG
+553 
-567 TVSGQAAGGMSF
+567 
-579 LGDAVEVSGNEITV
+579 
-593 TGGTIEEGVY
+593 
-603 GGLAQLGG
+603 
-611 NASGNTVTISGGT
+611 
-624 INKYVYGGSADSGTA
+624 GGSADSGTA

-893 RADGDQHYTGAGVL
+893 KADGDQHYTGAGVL

-933 KIAGYDA
+933 KIDGYDA

-952 AGLGKVVTRDTNSL
+952 AGLGKVVSRDTNSL

-972 FWTHLGSDNVRI
+972 FWMHLGSDNVRI

-1003 KLGVRWTKDISDI
+1003 RLGVRWTKDISDI

-1061 LTKENPWGADVN
+1061 LTKENLWGADVN

>member
-73 SAYSGYSSNGEAS
+73 SAYSGYSSNREAS

-140 ATGNSIELSGGTVTV
+140 ATGNSIELSGGTVTI
-155 SVYGGVSAGGNAKGN
+155 SVYGGVSAGDNAKGN

-190 TLTSESAESSGNYLY
+190 TLTSESVESSGNYLY

-294 KGTDYSDVYGS
+294 KGTDYSDVYGG

-315 QVQMTGGS
+315 QVQMT
-323 VQSEISGAFSFKG
+323 
-336 DAINNTLT
+336 
-344 ISGGTV
+344 
-350 DGYASGG
+350 
-357 FSDAGAVTGNI
+357 
-368 ITISENGTIKNDAV
+368 
-382 GGLLSEGTKGTS
+382 
-394 GNQAIMTGGSVGGNL
+394 
-409 IGGYI
+409 
-414 MISSP
+414 
-419 SNADNTVTLSGGSV
+419 
-433 SGDVMGAYTKTNS
+433 
-446 DASGN
+446 
-451 TATISGGTVS
+451 
-461 GDIYGAKI
+461 
-469 TSGTVSNNTVTV
+469 
-481 TGGTFGEETSVYGG
+481 
-495 YTEEG
+495 
-500 DASGNKVTIQD
+500 
-511 VTVNGYAEGGYSCGG
+511 
-526 SVTGNTLAISGNS
+526 
-539 YVKENAY
+539 
-546 GGLLYFA
+546 
-553 DGTVSGNKVLLSGG
+553 
-567 TVSGQAAGGMSF
+567 
-579 LGDAVEVSGNEITV
+579 
-593 TGGTIEEGVY
+593 
-603 GGLAQLGG
+603 
-611 NASGNTVTISGGT
+611 
-624 INKYVYGGSADSGTA
+624 GGSADSGTA

-893 RADGDQHYTGAGVL
+893 KADGDQHYTGAGVL

-933 KIAGYDA
+933 KIDGYDA

-952 AGLGKVVTRDTNSL
+952 AGLGKVVSRDTNSL

-972 FWTHLGSDNVRI
+972 FWMHLGSDNVRI

-1003 KLGVRWTKDISDI
+1003 RLGVRWTKDISDI

-1061 LTKENPWGADVN
+1061 LTKENLWGADVN

>member
-1 MGMKNGK
+1 MKNGK

-44 EDTVYGGNAAD
+44 EDTVYGGNAVD

-73 SAYSGYSSNGEAS
+73 SAYSGYSSNREAS

-140 ATGNSIELSGGTVTV
+140 ATGNSIELSGGTVTI
-155 SVYGGVSAGGNAKGN
+155 SVYGGVSAGDNAKGN

-190 TLTSESAESSGNYLY
+190 TLTSESVESSGNYLY

-294 KGTDYSDVYGS
+294 KGTDYSDVYGG

-315 QVQMTGGS
+315 QVQMT
-323 VQSEISGAFSFKG
+323 
-336 DAINNTLT
+336 
-344 ISGGTV
+344 
-350 DGYASGG
+350 
-357 FSDAGAVTGNI
+357 
-368 ITISENGTIKNDAV
+368 
-382 GGLLSEGTKGTS
+382 
-394 GNQAIMTGGSVGGNL
+394 
-409 IGGYI
+409 
-414 MISSP
+414 
-419 SNADNTVTLSGGSV
+419 
-433 SGDVMGAYTKTNS
+433 
-446 DASGN
+446 
-451 TATISGGTVS
+451 
-461 GDIYGAKI
+461 
-469 TSGTVSNNTVTV
+469 
-481 TGGTFGEETSVYGG
+481 
-495 YTEEG
+495 
-500 DASGNKVTIQD
+500 
-511 VTVNGYAEGGYSCGG
+511 
-526 SVTGNTLAISGNS
+526 
-539 YVKENAY
+539 
-546 GGLLYFA
+546 
-553 DGTVSGNKVLLSGG
+553 
-567 TVSGQAAGGMSF
+567 
-579 LGDAVEVSGNEITV
+579 
-593 TGGTIEEGVY
+593 
-603 GGLAQLGG
+603 
-611 NASGNTVTISGGT
+611 
-624 INKYVYGGSADSGTA
+624 GGSADSGTA

-907 YRRDRKDGLHYEALV
+907 YRRDRKDGLHYQALV

-933 KIAGYDA
+933 KIDGYDA

-1003 KLGVRWTKDISDI
+1003 RLGVRWTKDISDI

-1061 LTKENPWGADVN
+1061 LTKENLWGADVN

>member
-1 MGMKNGK
+1 MKNGK

-73 SAYSGYSSNGEAS
+73 SAYSGYSSNREAS

-121 ESGEVVQ
+121 ESGEVLQ

-140 ATGNSIELSGGTVTV
+140 ATGNSIELSGGTVTI
-155 SVYGGVSAGGNAKGN
+155 SVYGGVSAGDNAKGN

-190 TLTSESAESSGNYLY
+190 TLTSESVESSGNYLY

-248 EKSNGEASYNEV
+248 EKSNGEAFYNEV

-294 KGTDYSDVYGS
+294 KGTDYSDVYGG

-315 QVQMTGGS
+315 QVQMT
-323 VQSEISGAFSFKG
+323 
-336 DAINNTLT
+336 
-344 ISGGTV
+344 
-350 DGYASGG
+350 
-357 FSDAGAVTGNI
+357 
-368 ITISENGTIKNDAV
+368 
-382 GGLLSEGTKGTS
+382 
-394 GNQAIMTGGSVGGNL
+394 
-409 IGGYI
+409 
-414 MISSP
+414 
-419 SNADNTVTLSGGSV
+419 
-433 SGDVMGAYTKTNS
+433 
-446 DASGN
+446 
-451 TATISGGTVS
+451 
-461 GDIYGAKI
+461 
-469 TSGTVSNNTVTV
+469 
-481 TGGTFGEETSVYGG
+481 
-495 YTEEG
+495 
-500 DASGNKVTIQD
+500 
-511 VTVNGYAEGGYSCGG
+511 
-526 SVTGNTLAISGNS
+526 
-539 YVKENAY
+539 
-546 GGLLYFA
+546 
-553 DGTVSGNKVLLSGG
+553 
-567 TVSGQAAGGMSF
+567 
-579 LGDAVEVSGNEITV
+579 
-593 TGGTIEEGVY
+593 
-603 GGLAQLGG
+603 
-611 NASGNTVTISGGT
+611 
-624 INKYVYGGSADSGTA
+624 GGSADSGTA

-893 RADGDQHYTGAGVL
+893 RADGDQHYTRAGVL

-933 KIAGYDA
+933 KIDGYDA

-952 AGLGKVVTRDTNSL
+952 AGLGKVVTRDTNAL

-1003 KLGVRWTKDISDI
+1003 RLGVRWTKDISDI

>member
-73 SAYSGYSSNGEAS
+73 SAYSGYSSNREAS

-140 ATGNSIELSGGTVTV
+140 ATGNSIELSGGTVTI
-155 SVYGGVSAGGNAKGN
+155 SVYGGVSAGDNAKGN

-190 TLTSESAESSGNYLY
+190 TLTSESVESSGNYLY

-294 KGTDYSDVYGS
+294 KGTDYSDVYGG

-315 QVQMTGGS
+315 QVQMT
-323 VQSEISGAFSFKG
+323 
-336 DAINNTLT
+336 
-344 ISGGTV
+344 
-350 DGYASGG
+350 
-357 FSDAGAVTGNI
+357 
-368 ITISENGTIKNDAV
+368 
-382 GGLLSEGTKGTS
+382 
-394 GNQAIMTGGSVGGNL
+394 
-409 IGGYI
+409 
-414 MISSP
+414 
-419 SNADNTVTLSGGSV
+419 
-433 SGDVMGAYTKTNS
+433 
-446 DASGN
+446 
-451 TATISGGTVS
+451 
-461 GDIYGAKI
+461 
-469 TSGTVSNNTVTV
+469 
-481 TGGTFGEETSVYGG
+481 
-495 YTEEG
+495 
-500 DASGNKVTIQD
+500 
-511 VTVNGYAEGGYSCGG
+511 
-526 SVTGNTLAISGNS
+526 
-539 YVKENAY
+539 
-546 GGLLYFA
+546 
-553 DGTVSGNKVLLSGG
+553 
-567 TVSGQAAGGMSF
+567 
-579 LGDAVEVSGNEITV
+579 
-593 TGGTIEEGVY
+593 
-603 GGLAQLGG
+603 
-611 NASGNTVTISGGT
+611 
-624 INKYVYGGSADSGTA
+624 GGSADSGTA

-933 KIAGYDA
+933 KIDGYDA
-940 SYDSGAPYIAAM
+940 SYDSGAPYIAAI

-1003 KLGVRWTKDISDI
+1003 RLGVRWTKDISDI

>member
-1 MGMKNGK
+1 MKNGK

-73 SAYSGYSSNGEAS
+73 SAYSGYSSNREAS

-140 ATGNSIELSGGTVTV
+140 ATGNSIKLSGGTVTI
-155 SVYGGVSAGGNAKGN
+155 SVYGGVSAGDNAKGN

-190 TLTSESAESSGNYLY
+190 TLTSESVESSGNYLY

-294 KGTDYSDVYGS
+294 KGTDYSDVYGG

-315 QVQMTGGS
+315 QVQMT
-323 VQSEISGAFSFKG
+323 
-336 DAINNTLT
+336 
-344 ISGGTV
+344 
-350 DGYASGG
+350 
-357 FSDAGAVTGNI
+357 
-368 ITISENGTIKNDAV
+368 
-382 GGLLSEGTKGTS
+382 
-394 GNQAIMTGGSVGGNL
+394 
-409 IGGYI
+409 
-414 MISSP
+414 
-419 SNADNTVTLSGGSV
+419 
-433 SGDVMGAYTKTNS
+433 
-446 DASGN
+446 
-451 TATISGGTVS
+451 
-461 GDIYGAKI
+461 
-469 TSGTVSNNTVTV
+469 
-481 TGGTFGEETSVYGG
+481 
-495 YTEEG
+495 
-500 DASGNKVTIQD
+500 
-511 VTVNGYAEGGYSCGG
+511 
-526 SVTGNTLAISGNS
+526 
-539 YVKENAY
+539 
-546 GGLLYFA
+546 
-553 DGTVSGNKVLLSGG
+553 
-567 TVSGQAAGGMSF
+567 
-579 LGDAVEVSGNEITV
+579 
-593 TGGTIEEGVY
+593 
-603 GGLAQLGG
+603 
-611 NASGNTVTISGGT
+611 
-624 INKYVYGGSADSGTA
+624 GGSADSGTA

-933 KIAGYDA
+933 KIDGYDA

-1003 KLGVRWTKDISDI
+1003 RLGVRWTKDISDI
-1016 GSCYAGIGWDYE
+1016 GSCYAGIGWNYE

-1061 LTKENPWGADVN
+1061 LTKENLWGADVN

>member
-1 MGMKNGK
+1 MKNGK

-73 SAYSGYSSNGEAS
+73 SAYSGYSSNREAS

-107 NSGSGAVSGNKVFM
+107 NYGSGAVSGNKVFM
-121 ESGEVVQ
+121 ESGEVLQ

-140 ATGNSIELSGGTVTV
+140 ATGNSIELSGGTVTI
-155 SVYGGVSAGGNAKGN
+155 SVYGGVSAGDNAKGN

-190 TLTSESAESSGNYLY
+190 TLTSESVESSGNYLY

-248 EKSNGEASYNEV
+248 EKSNGEAFYNEV

-294 KGTDYSDVYGS
+294 KGTDYSDVYGG

-315 QVQMTGGS
+315 QVQMT
-323 VQSEISGAFSFKG
+323 
-336 DAINNTLT
+336 
-344 ISGGTV
+344 
-350 DGYASGG
+350 
-357 FSDAGAVTGNI
+357 
-368 ITISENGTIKNDAV
+368 
-382 GGLLSEGTKGTS
+382 
-394 GNQAIMTGGSVGGNL
+394 
-409 IGGYI
+409 
-414 MISSP
+414 
-419 SNADNTVTLSGGSV
+419 
-433 SGDVMGAYTKTNS
+433 
-446 DASGN
+446 
-451 TATISGGTVS
+451 
-461 GDIYGAKI
+461 
-469 TSGTVSNNTVTV
+469 
-481 TGGTFGEETSVYGG
+481 
-495 YTEEG
+495 
-500 DASGNKVTIQD
+500 
-511 VTVNGYAEGGYSCGG
+511 
-526 SVTGNTLAISGNS
+526 
-539 YVKENAY
+539 
-546 GGLLYFA
+546 
-553 DGTVSGNKVLLSGG
+553 
-567 TVSGQAAGGMSF
+567 
-579 LGDAVEVSGNEITV
+579 
-593 TGGTIEEGVY
+593 
-603 GGLAQLGG
+603 
-611 NASGNTVTISGGT
+611 
-624 INKYVYGGSADSGTA
+624 GGSADSGTA

-893 RADGDQHYTGAGVL
+893 RADGDQHYTRAGVL

-933 KIAGYDA
+933 KIDGYDA

-952 AGLGKVVTRDTNSL
+952 AGLGKVVTRDTNAL

-1003 KLGVRWTKDISDI
+1003 RLGVRWTKDISDI

-1061 LTKENPWGADVN
+1061 LTKENPWGGDVN

>member
-73 SAYSGYSSNGEAS
+73 SAYSGYSSNREAS

-155 SVYGGVSAGGNAKGN
+155 SVYGGVSAGDNAKGN

-190 TLTSESAESSGNYLY
+190 TLTSESVESSGNYLY

-294 KGTDYSDVYGS
+294 KGTDYSDVYGG

-315 QVQMTGGS
+315 QVQMT
-323 VQSEISGAFSFKG
+323 
-336 DAINNTLT
+336 
-344 ISGGTV
+344 
-350 DGYASGG
+350 
-357 FSDAGAVTGNI
+357 
-368 ITISENGTIKNDAV
+368 
-382 GGLLSEGTKGTS
+382 
-394 GNQAIMTGGSVGGNL
+394 
-409 IGGYI
+409 
-414 MISSP
+414 
-419 SNADNTVTLSGGSV
+419 
-433 SGDVMGAYTKTNS
+433 
-446 DASGN
+446 
-451 TATISGGTVS
+451 
-461 GDIYGAKI
+461 
-469 TSGTVSNNTVTV
+469 
-481 TGGTFGEETSVYGG
+481 
-495 YTEEG
+495 
-500 DASGNKVTIQD
+500 
-511 VTVNGYAEGGYSCGG
+511 
-526 SVTGNTLAISGNS
+526 
-539 YVKENAY
+539 
-546 GGLLYFA
+546 
-553 DGTVSGNKVLLSGG
+553 
-567 TVSGQAAGGMSF
+567 
-579 LGDAVEVSGNEITV
+579 
-593 TGGTIEEGVY
+593 
-603 GGLAQLGG
+603 
-611 NASGNTVTISGGT
+611 
-624 INKYVYGGSADSGTA
+624 GGSADSGTA

-933 KIAGYDA
+933 KIDGYDA
-940 SYDSGAPYIAAM
+940 SYDSGAPYIAAI

-1003 KLGVRWTKDISDI
+1003 RLGVRWTKDISDI

>member
-73 SAYSGYSSNGEAS
+73 SAYSGYSSNREAS

-140 ATGNSIELSGGTVTV
+140 ATGNSIELSGGTVTI
-155 SVYGGVSAGGNAKGN
+155 SVYGGVSAGDNAKGN

-190 TLTSESAESSGNYLY
+190 TLTSESVESSGNYLY

-294 KGTDYSDVYGS
+294 KGTDYSDVYGG

-315 QVQMTGGS
+315 QVQMT
-323 VQSEISGAFSFKG
+323 
-336 DAINNTLT
+336 
-344 ISGGTV
+344 
-350 DGYASGG
+350 
-357 FSDAGAVTGNI
+357 
-368 ITISENGTIKNDAV
+368 
-382 GGLLSEGTKGTS
+382 
-394 GNQAIMTGGSVGGNL
+394 
-409 IGGYI
+409 
-414 MISSP
+414 
-419 SNADNTVTLSGGSV
+419 
-433 SGDVMGAYTKTNS
+433 
-446 DASGN
+446 
-451 TATISGGTVS
+451 
-461 GDIYGAKI
+461 
-469 TSGTVSNNTVTV
+469 
-481 TGGTFGEETSVYGG
+481 
-495 YTEEG
+495 
-500 DASGNKVTIQD
+500 
-511 VTVNGYAEGGYSCGG
+511 
-526 SVTGNTLAISGNS
+526 
-539 YVKENAY
+539 
-546 GGLLYFA
+546 
-553 DGTVSGNKVLLSGG
+553 
-567 TVSGQAAGGMSF
+567 
-579 LGDAVEVSGNEITV
+579 
-593 TGGTIEEGVY
+593 
-603 GGLAQLGG
+603 
-611 NASGNTVTISGGT
+611 
-624 INKYVYGGSADSGTA
+624 GGSADSGTA

-933 KIAGYDA
+933 KIDGYDA

-1003 KLGVRWTKDISDI
+1003 RLGVRWTKDISDI

>member
-1 MGMKNGK
+1 MKNGK

-73 SAYSGYSSNGEAS
+73 SAYSGYSSNREAS

-107 NSGSGAVSGNKVFM
+107 NYGSGAVSGNKVFM
-121 ESGEVVQ
+121 ESGEVLQ

-140 ATGNSIELSGGTVTV
+140 ATGNSIELSGGTVTI
-155 SVYGGVSAGGNAKGN
+155 SVYGGVSAGDNAKGN

-190 TLTSESAESSGNYLY
+190 TLTSESVESSGNYLY

-248 EKSNGEASYNEV
+248 EKSNGEAFYNEV

-294 KGTDYSDVYGS
+294 KGTDYSDVYGG

-315 QVQMTGGS
+315 QVQMT
-323 VQSEISGAFSFKG
+323 
-336 DAINNTLT
+336 
-344 ISGGTV
+344 
-350 DGYASGG
+350 
-357 FSDAGAVTGNI
+357 
-368 ITISENGTIKNDAV
+368 
-382 GGLLSEGTKGTS
+382 
-394 GNQAIMTGGSVGGNL
+394 
-409 IGGYI
+409 
-414 MISSP
+414 
-419 SNADNTVTLSGGSV
+419 
-433 SGDVMGAYTKTNS
+433 
-446 DASGN
+446 
-451 TATISGGTVS
+451 
-461 GDIYGAKI
+461 
-469 TSGTVSNNTVTV
+469 
-481 TGGTFGEETSVYGG
+481 
-495 YTEEG
+495 
-500 DASGNKVTIQD
+500 
-511 VTVNGYAEGGYSCGG
+511 
-526 SVTGNTLAISGNS
+526 
-539 YVKENAY
+539 
-546 GGLLYFA
+546 
-553 DGTVSGNKVLLSGG
+553 
-567 TVSGQAAGGMSF
+567 
-579 LGDAVEVSGNEITV
+579 
-593 TGGTIEEGVY
+593 
-603 GGLAQLGG
+603 
-611 NASGNTVTISGGT
+611 
-624 INKYVYGGSADSGTA
+624 GGSADSGTA

-720 YDSMKMSPGDTI
+720 YDSMTMSPGDTI

-893 RADGDQHYTGAGVL
+893 RADGDQHYTRAGVL

-933 KIAGYDA
+933 KIDGYDA

-952 AGLGKVVTRDTNSL
+952 AGLGKVVTRDTNAL

-1003 KLGVRWTKDISDI
+1003 RLGVRWTKDISDI

>member
-1 MGMKNGK
+1 MKNGK

-73 SAYSGYSSNGEAS
+73 SAYSGYSSNREAS

-107 NSGSGAVSGNKVFM
+107 NYGSGAVSGNKVFM
-121 ESGEVVQ
+121 ESGEVLQ

-140 ATGNSIELSGGTVTV
+140 ATGNSIELSGGTVTI
-155 SVYGGVSAGGNAKGN
+155 SVYGGVSAGDNAKGN

-190 TLTSESAESSGNYLY
+190 TLTSESVESSGNYLY

-248 EKSNGEASYNEV
+248 EKSNGEAFYNEV

-294 KGTDYSDVYGS
+294 KGTDYSDVYGG

-315 QVQMTGGS
+315 QVQMT
-323 VQSEISGAFSFKG
+323 
-336 DAINNTLT
+336 
-344 ISGGTV
+344 
-350 DGYASGG
+350 
-357 FSDAGAVTGNI
+357 
-368 ITISENGTIKNDAV
+368 
-382 GGLLSEGTKGTS
+382 
-394 GNQAIMTGGSVGGNL
+394 
-409 IGGYI
+409 
-414 MISSP
+414 
-419 SNADNTVTLSGGSV
+419 
-433 SGDVMGAYTKTNS
+433 
-446 DASGN
+446 
-451 TATISGGTVS
+451 
-461 GDIYGAKI
+461 
-469 TSGTVSNNTVTV
+469 
-481 TGGTFGEETSVYGG
+481 
-495 YTEEG
+495 
-500 DASGNKVTIQD
+500 
-511 VTVNGYAEGGYSCGG
+511 
-526 SVTGNTLAISGNS
+526 
-539 YVKENAY
+539 
-546 GGLLYFA
+546 
-553 DGTVSGNKVLLSGG
+553 
-567 TVSGQAAGGMSF
+567 
-579 LGDAVEVSGNEITV
+579 
-593 TGGTIEEGVY
+593 
-603 GGLAQLGG
+603 
-611 NASGNTVTISGGT
+611 
-624 INKYVYGGSADSGTA
+624 GGSADSGTA

-780 PEDSVPSLLSDTK
+780 PEESVPSLLSDTK

-893 RADGDQHYTGAGVL
+893 RADGDQHYTRAGVL

-933 KIAGYDA
+933 KIDGYDA

-952 AGLGKVVTRDTNSL
+952 AGLGKVVTRDTNAL

-1003 KLGVRWTKDISDI
+1003 RLGVRWTKDISDI

>member
-1 MGMKNGK
+1 MKNGK

-73 SAYSGYSSNGEAS
+73 SAYSGYSSNREAS

-140 ATGNSIELSGGTVTV
+140 ATGNSIELSGGTVTI
-155 SVYGGVSAGGNAKGN
+155 SVYGGVSAGDNAKGN

-190 TLTSESAESSGNYLY
+190 TLTSESVESSGNYLY

-294 KGTDYSDVYGS
+294 KGTDYSDVYGG

-315 QVQMTGGS
+315 QVQMT
-323 VQSEISGAFSFKG
+323 
-336 DAINNTLT
+336 
-344 ISGGTV
+344 
-350 DGYASGG
+350 
-357 FSDAGAVTGNI
+357 
-368 ITISENGTIKNDAV
+368 
-382 GGLLSEGTKGTS
+382 
-394 GNQAIMTGGSVGGNL
+394 
-409 IGGYI
+409 
-414 MISSP
+414 
-419 SNADNTVTLSGGSV
+419 
-433 SGDVMGAYTKTNS
+433 
-446 DASGN
+446 
-451 TATISGGTVS
+451 
-461 GDIYGAKI
+461 
-469 TSGTVSNNTVTV
+469 
-481 TGGTFGEETSVYGG
+481 
-495 YTEEG
+495 
-500 DASGNKVTIQD
+500 
-511 VTVNGYAEGGYSCGG
+511 
-526 SVTGNTLAISGNS
+526 
-539 YVKENAY
+539 
-546 GGLLYFA
+546 
-553 DGTVSGNKVLLSGG
+553 
-567 TVSGQAAGGMSF
+567 
-579 LGDAVEVSGNEITV
+579 
-593 TGGTIEEGVY
+593 
-603 GGLAQLGG
+603 
-611 NASGNTVTISGGT
+611 
-624 INKYVYGGSADSGTA
+624 GGSADSGTA

-800 ASIETLWNASDMAAE
+800 ASIETLWNAFDMAAE

-893 RADGDQHYTGAGVL
+893 KADGDQHYTGAGVL

-933 KIAGYDA
+933 KIDGYDA

-1003 KLGVRWTKDISDI
+1003 RLGVRWTKDISDI

-1061 LTKENPWGADVN
+1061 LTKENLWGADVN

>member
-1 MGMKNGK
+1 MKNGK

-73 SAYSGYSSNGEAS
+73 SAYSGYSSNREAS

-107 NSGSGAVSGNKVFM
+107 NYGSGAVSGNKVFM
-121 ESGEVVQ
+121 ESGEVLQ

-140 ATGNSIELSGGTVTV
+140 ATGNSIELSGGTVTI
-155 SVYGGVSAGGNAKGN
+155 SVYGGVSAGDNAKGN

-190 TLTSESAESSGNYLY
+190 TLTSESVESSGNYLY

-248 EKSNGEASYNEV
+248 EKSNGEAFYNEV

-294 KGTDYSDVYGS
+294 KGTDYSDVYGG

-315 QVQMTGGS
+315 QVQMT
-323 VQSEISGAFSFKG
+323 
-336 DAINNTLT
+336 
-344 ISGGTV
+344 
-350 DGYASGG
+350 
-357 FSDAGAVTGNI
+357 
-368 ITISENGTIKNDAV
+368 
-382 GGLLSEGTKGTS
+382 
-394 GNQAIMTGGSVGGNL
+394 
-409 IGGYI
+409 
-414 MISSP
+414 
-419 SNADNTVTLSGGSV
+419 
-433 SGDVMGAYTKTNS
+433 
-446 DASGN
+446 
-451 TATISGGTVS
+451 
-461 GDIYGAKI
+461 
-469 TSGTVSNNTVTV
+469 
-481 TGGTFGEETSVYGG
+481 
-495 YTEEG
+495 
-500 DASGNKVTIQD
+500 
-511 VTVNGYAEGGYSCGG
+511 
-526 SVTGNTLAISGNS
+526 
-539 YVKENAY
+539 
-546 GGLLYFA
+546 
-553 DGTVSGNKVLLSGG
+553 
-567 TVSGQAAGGMSF
+567 
-579 LGDAVEVSGNEITV
+579 
-593 TGGTIEEGVY
+593 
-603 GGLAQLGG
+603 
-611 NASGNTVTISGGT
+611 
-624 INKYVYGGSADSGTA
+624 GGSADSGTA

-732 TLIDGRSGLTAEDTD
+732 TLIDGRSCLTAEDTD

-893 RADGDQHYTGAGVL
+893 RADGDQHYTRAGVL

-933 KIAGYDA
+933 KIDGYDA

-952 AGLGKVVTRDTNSL
+952 AGLGKVVTRDTNAL

-1003 KLGVRWTKDISDI
+1003 RLGVRWTKDISDI